1 MWHLGGY
8 ETATWTPNLYCFL
21 SAMCS
26 LVHSDPKKYPG
37 TCPDR
42 NAPPQRPGNIQNL
55 FRFAVSCSH
64 RSAIATIQYG
74 MSVTYARLLPMPLS
88 DFGILLCRS
97 PSAADPEFPAAT
109 GTCSQCQKD
118 ILTK

>member
-37 TCPDR
+37 TCTHR

-55 FRFAVSCSH
+55 FRFAVYIGLCSEW
-64 RSAIATIQYG
+64 RSYRIATMQQQQTG
-74 MSVTYARLLPMPLS
+74 CSNSL
-88 DFGILLCRS
+88 FG
-97 PSAADPEFPAAT
+97 
-109 GTCSQCQKD
+109 
-118 ILTK
+118 

>member
-8 ETATWTPNLYCFL
+8 ETATWTPNVYIFL

-55 FRFAVSCSH
+55 FRFAVL
-64 RSAIATIQYG
+64 AGKQW
-74 MSVTYARLLPMPLS
+74 P
-88 DFGILLCRS
+88 
-97 PSAADPEFPAAT
+97 DPEEKELFLLGNRLGWMERYCVNAKR
-109 GTCSQCQKD
+109 GNF
-118 ILTK
+118 